1 MLSSILNF
9 YLVNS
14 IFCISPKDLVEQLGL
29 CLPRQFMVCFLWAL
43 TFSKCHKFLLCG
55 PSFKL
60 EFTKQV
66 QGFLGYRKD
75 KRGGKKEKKSI
86 CSSNTNIP
94 NNHGYECTGCYV
106 LACK

>member
-14 IFCISPKDLVEQLGL
+14 IFCISPKDLVEQLGFVL
-29 CLPRQFMVCFLWAL
+29 AQTIYGLFSLGSYFFKVSQISSLRSQLQAGVYKTSSRISWLSKRQ
-43 TFSKCHKFLLCG
+43 
-55 PSFKL
+55 
-60 EFTKQV
+60 
-66 QGFLGYRKD
+66 
-75 KRGGKKEKKSI
+75 KRGKKGKKSI